1 LPARG
6 FYKAVLSNGQNYKG
20 KIMAKT
26 EQLLE
31 LIPEYSE
38 AFQDPESAPQALT
51 PPEAK
56 SEMID
61 EAASDETTN
70 SDWCQH
76 YLLQLEYEPSLMAIA
91 ASFLSE
97 LADVASLRKHL
108 ANEPVRQFLQ
118 TAVLDLPET
127 YARQSTPD
135 CPSGACPIEH

>member
-1 LPARG
+1 MAR
-6 FYKAVLSNGQNYKG
+6 
-20 KIMAKT
+20 T
-26 EQLLE
+26 DQLLE
-31 LIPEYSE
+31 LIPEYAH
-38 AFQDPESAPQALT
+38 AFQDPESAPQALK
-51 PPEAK
+51 PPDIKPEL
-56 SEMID
+56 SD
-61 EAASDETTN
+61 EADFDETTN

-118 TAVLDLPET
+118 TAALDLPET

-135 CPSGACPIEH
+135 CPSGACPIDH

>member
-1 LPARG
+1 
-6 FYKAVLSNGQNYKG
+6 
-20 KIMAKT
+20 MAST
-26 EQLLE
+26 NQLLA
-31 LIPEYSE
+31 LIPEYAH
-38 AFQDPESAPQALT
+38 AFQDPESTPQSFT
-51 PPEAK
+51 PPEVK
-56 SEMID
+56 SELID

-97 LADVASLRKHL
+97 LADVASLRQHL

-118 TAVLDLPET
+118 TAALDLPET

-135 CPSGACPIEH
+135 CPSGACPIDH

>member
-1 LPARG
+1 
-6 FYKAVLSNGQNYKG
+6 
-20 KIMAKT
+20 MAST
-26 EQLLE
+26 DQLLA
-31 LIPEYSE
+31 LIPEYAH

-51 PPEAK
+51 PPDIKPEL
-56 SEMID
+56 SD
-61 EAASDETTN
+61 EADSNEMTN

-76 YLLQLEYEPSLMAIA
+76 YLLQLEHQPSLMAIA

-118 TAVLDLPET
+118 TAALDLPET